1 MAEKRALHYD
11 QLVQEAE
18 MARNVE
24 EQMAR
29 SEKER
34 AIKEANLAKNK
45 ILYQE
50 ALEAQLAEKEN
61 QRQRSYEEFLQDKM
75 MIDEIVRKIYEEDQR

>member
-1 MAEKRALHYD
+1 MNRHIL
-11 QLVQEAE
+11 
-18 MARNVE
+18 
-24 EQMAR
+24 EQIER

-34 AIKEANLAKNK
+34 AIKEENLNKNK

-50 ALEAQLAEKEN
+50 ALEAQLVEKEN
-61 QRQRSYEEFLQDKM
+61 QKRKSYEEFLQDKM